1 MLRELHV
8 ALPAGWHATI
18 GMHPLLTL
26 VAVLAGARLAAR
38 RAPGAAMASVAVAA
52 ALVVLAGSR
61 ALYWLIDG
69 GGLFASGGLT
79 SLGGV
84 VAGVAAAPVLARLA
98 GVQLAVLLDALVPA
112 ALLALGI
119 GRIGCLLAGCC
130 YGLPT
135 ALPWGVVFPE
145 VGPPARHPLQLY
157 SAAVDLVI
165 VWGVCRY
172 PLPPGMAAARALA
185 AFGTARFALETLRDP
200 ATTDLIEPI
209 GLTLAQVL
217 SLAVVLGARPWLRG
231 SIGGLSGPGLRGSV
245 ARAMRTGTPL
255 VLVCLLGASLPAA
268 AVDAV
273 YQATLTIRP
282 ARGLLDVASGY
293 GDLDVKRWR
302 LMQGVPSDG
311 VDPAHEEI
319 AVSVA
324 SDVFV
329 LHPEVLVSSRRGRRL
344 SFRDDATTRGIARLR
359 MDRRRN
365 GSWMLSFRVVGVDM
379 LRLVT
384 QYPLCEVLAVAI
396 GNDEGV
402 SGIDLDRPRGVASD
416 RIKVRGTC
424 PVAPCPT
431 ALVAPLARGPVV
443 RVGRHRVCPL

>member
-18 GMHPLLTL
+18 GMHPLLTV
-26 VAVLAGARLAAR
+26 VAVLAGAGLAAR
-38 RAPGAAMASVAVAA
+38 RAPGTAMGWTAVTA

-84 VAGVAAAPVLARLA
+84 VAGVVASPVLARLA
-98 GVQLAVLLDALVPA
+98 GVRLAVLLDALVPA

-119 GRIGCLLAGCC
+119 GRIGCLFASCC
-130 YGLPT
+130 YGVPT
-135 ALPWGVVFPE
+135 VLPWGVVFPD
-145 VGPPARHPLQLY
+145 VGSMARHPLQLY
-157 SAAVDLVI
+157 SAAIDFAI
-165 VWGVCRY
+165 VWSVCRHSR
-172 PLPPGMAAARALA
+172 PPGVAAARALA
-185 AFGTARFALETLRDP
+185 AFGAARFALETLRDP
-200 ATTDLIEPI
+200 ATTDEIAPI

-217 SLAVVLGARPWLRG
+217 SVVVVLGARPWLHG

-245 ARAMRTGTPL
+245 ARAMRIGAPL
-255 VLVCLLGASLPAA
+255 VLVWLLGLAVPAA
-268 AVDAV
+268 AVDSV

-282 ARGLLDVASGY
+282 ARGRLEVASGY
-293 GDLDVKRWR
+293 GQIDVKRWR

-311 VDPAHEEI
+311 MDPAHEEI
-319 AVSVA
+319 VVSVG

-329 LHPEVLVSSRRGRRL
+329 LDPATLVGSRGGRRL

-359 MDRRRN
+359 MNRRHD
-365 GSWMLSFRVVGVDM
+365 GSWMLAFRLVGVDL

-384 QYPLCEVLAVAI
+384 QYPVCEVLAVAI

-402 SGIDLDRPRGVASD
+402 SGIDLDRPRGAGSD
-416 RIKVRGTC
+416 RIKVRGAC
-424 PVAPCPT
+424 PVEPCPT
-431 ALVAPLARGPVV
+431 ASMAPSVRQPVV
-443 RVGRHRVCPL
+443 RQGRHRVCPL